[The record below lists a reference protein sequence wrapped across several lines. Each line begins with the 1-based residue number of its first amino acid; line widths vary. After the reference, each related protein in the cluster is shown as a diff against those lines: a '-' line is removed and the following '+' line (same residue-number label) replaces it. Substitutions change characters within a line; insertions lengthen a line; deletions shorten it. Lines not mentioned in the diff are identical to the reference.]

1 MLSNV
6 IAFFRFSLPIAMS
19 LRIAFAILIFVCVST
34 TASAAEEVD
43 QVIEV
48 VGNPW
53 NSLEVVRL
61 ITGLLIPAA
70 LLFVG
75 VWMDRRIKEIEHRQ
89 WSNQK
94 IIEKRLEV
102 YEKITPQL
110 NEMMCFFVR
119 IGTWKEHAPT
129 RIIDMKR
136 DLDKIAHVYA
146 PLFSPRFLE
155 TYNDFMSQCFATE
168 RGAGK
173 DAQLRT
179 ECEHYRDAYVGSG
192 SETWEE
198 RWDDC
203 FTGSEEA
210 AEKKEVHRAYDRLLK
225 RIAVEIG
232 VGLEVDVDPPQPK
245 PQRGGVAL
253 EVPDKISVGDAATK
267 S

>member
-1 MLSNV
+1 MQARILCL
-6 IAFFRFSLPIAMS
+6 ILFASL
-19 LRIAFAILIFVCVST
+19 FCVSNS
-34 TASAAEEVD
+34 AVAAEEVD

-119 IGTWKEHAPT
+119 IGSWKEHAPT
-129 RIIDMKR
+129 CIVDMKR
-136 DLDKIAHVYA
+136 ELDKIAYIYA
-146 PLFSPRFLE
+146 PLFSPKFLE
-155 TYNDFMSQCFATE
+155 TYNDFMGLCFATE

-179 ECEHYRDAYVGSG
+179 DCEHYREAYVGDESG
-192 SETWEE
+192 NNAWQE

-203 FTGSEEA
+203 FTGAEEA
-210 AEKKEVHRAYDRLLK
+210 SEKKEVHAGYNRLLK
-225 RIAVEIG
+225 TIATEIG
-232 VGLEVDVDPPQPK
+232 VGLEADADPK
-245 PQRGGVAL
+245 PKKSNEGIVL
-253 EVPDKISVGDAATK
+253 EIPDKMTVGSGTGIQIQ
-267 S
+267 